1 MDVVN
6 ARRRTYHINIIDVM
20 SKTDLTQ
27 FDIIPDEMKM
37 YLSYYGPH
45 FNKKLAKHAVSMM
58 KKDNNESITPLSKE
72 QVDTML
78 TDYGIKIKNKIL
90 YDAMYL
96 ANMIKAD
103 FYGGSIKTEQD
114 MCLHVKEILDDPD
127 GYEGIAFNRWL
138 ADMARKGEIID
149 WEEMI

>member
-6 ARRRTYHINIIDVM
+6 ARRRNY
-20 SKTDLTQ
+20 
-27 FDIIPDEMKM
+27 
-37 YLSYYGPH
+37 H
-45 FNKKLAKHAVSMM
+45 FNKKLAKYAVSMM

-138 ADMARKGEIID
+138 ADMARKGEVID